1 VIKRHRLINTFKQLV
16 RLDSLSLHEAEII
29 RYLKKQL
36 KGLAL
41 NNYEAG
47 RPKEGEVGSLIVE
60 VPASGVK
67 EPRLLLNAHLDTV
80 SPGENVRPL
89 QKDGYLTS
97 DGKTILG
104 ADDKA
109 GVAVILEILRVLKE
123 KKLPHPP
130 LLVILTV
137 AEEIGLV
144 GARALPENLL
154 DADFGVTLDGGDIN
168 KIINRAPSQ
177 CNLTVKVFGKA
188 AHAGIHPEEGINAI
202 KVASEAISK
211 MKLGRI
217 DAETTANIGLIK
229 GGRATNIIPEEVEI
243 KGEAR
248 SHNLKKLER
257 QLEHMEEILVA
268 TCRKQRARVELKF
281 AEVYEAFSIPPASQI
296 LKFAFCAA
304 AKAGIKPK
312 LVATGGGSDA
322 NIFNACGIPT
332 IIMGVGADRVHTTS
346 ERIAVKELV
355 KGAELILTL
364 VKECVKWEKLR
375 EKKQ

>member
-154 DADFGVTLDGGDIN
+154 D
-168 KIINRAPSQ
+168 NRAPSQ

-229 GGRATNIIPEEVEI
+229 GGRATNIIPE
-243 KGEAR
+243 
-248 SHNLKKLER
+248 
-257 QLEHMEEILVA
+257 
-268 TCRKQRARVELKF
+268 
-281 AEVYEAFSIPPASQI
+281 
-296 LKFAFCAA
+296 
-304 AKAGIKPK
+304 
-312 LVATGGGSDA
+312 
-322 NIFNACGIPT
+322 
-332 IIMGVGADRVHTTS
+332 
-346 ERIAVKELV
+346 
-355 KGAELILTL
+355 
-364 VKECVKWEKLR
+364 
-375 EKKQ
+375 